1 MSKNTFGKLGLFV
14 VAIIWGSGFSMT
26 ALALDH
32 YSTFQVMALR
42 FTIAFV
48 VLLVLNS
55 HKLKTIHKEELSRGI
70 LIGIFLFLAYIFQTY
85 GLAFTSA
92 SKNSFLTAVNVAIV
106 PFIAWAVTKNGLSL
120 NAFAGALASLAGIG
134 FTSFAGGTGELA
146 FNFGD
151 LLSLICAFFF
161 AAHIF
166 YTDYFG
172 KTIDTWKV
180 MVLQMGAAL
189 AGCHFYRRN

>member
-26 ALALDH
+26 PLVLDH

-42 FTIAFV
+42 FTIAFI

-55 HKLKTIHKEELSRGI
+55 HKLKTIHKEELRPGI

-85 GLAFTSA
+85 GLAYTSA
-92 SKNSFLTAVNVAIV
+92 SKNSFLTAVNVVIV

-120 NAFAGALASLAGIG
+120 NTFAGALASLVGIG
-134 FTSFAGGTGELA
+134 FTSFAGGA
-146 FNFGD
+146 GD
-151 LLSLICAFFF
+151 LLS
-161 AAHIF
+161 
-166 YTDYFG
+166 
-172 KTIDTWKV
+172 
-180 MVLQMGAAL
+180 
-189 AGCHFYRRN
+189 